1 MGIQLG
7 ERRLSLKKRLSV
19 HVNAGVNAV
28 VEQVADAKK
37 RLSTRASV
45 QSHASDVS
53 ELEETRG
60 AALDETNALND
71 EGVKI
76 VDNIAGELERRV
88 AAEDRANAGDC
99 FSKDGRVPPVTLFDY
114 FARMARYVNV
124 WRGHA
129 GGAESAGVRS
139 AVMALMYIE
148 KLERM
153 CPGFAVNRSNVHR
166 IAMAAFLVATKFTED
181 APISNDFWSKVAGVQ
196 CSEVN
201 ALEVAFCSMLKFE
214 LYIDEKQYVLKLDSF
229 DMPEF

>member
-1 MGIQLG
+1 MGIQVG
-7 ERRLSLKKRLSV
+7 ERRMSLKKRLSV

-28 VEQVADAKK
+28 AEQVADVRK
-37 RLSTRASV
+37 RMSTRASV

-76 VDNIAGELERRV
+76 VDRIAGELERRV

-99 FSKDGRVPPVTLFDY
+99 FSKDGRIPPVTLVDY
-114 FARMARYVNV
+114 FARMARYTNV

-129 GGAESAGVRS
+129 GGEDSAGVRS

-166 IAMAAFLVATKFTED
+166 LSISAFLVATKFTED
-181 APISNDFWSKVAGVQ
+181 TPISNDFWSKVAGVQ

-201 ALEVAFCSMLKFE
+201 ALEVAFCQMLKFE
-214 LYIDEKQYVLKLDSF
+214 LYIDEKQYALRLDSF